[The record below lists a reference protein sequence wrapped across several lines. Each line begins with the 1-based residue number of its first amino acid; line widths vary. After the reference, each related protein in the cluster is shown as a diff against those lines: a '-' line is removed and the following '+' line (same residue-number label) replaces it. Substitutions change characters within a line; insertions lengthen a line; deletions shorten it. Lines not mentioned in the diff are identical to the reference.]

1 MCDLGAFSCLLS
13 TASIPNLPTRLQNG
27 VQRKAQA
34 VSSSLT
40 HCVNMPILKGEKIC
54 SDRKICDCIIFVNQ
68 NNTLIVGI
76 IELKSKHID
85 ASGIKEQ
92 LTNGSKSALK
102 ILEKCPDT
110 YNKSE
115 FYPIVLAK
123 GWGRTSRSAMLRNT
137 KIQFGSKERRIIT
150 KKCGDSFLEIISQLK

>member
-1 MCDLGAFSCLLS
+1 MSVIDCINIEFADKTIKRCSEKGTGCKLKLNTSYEH
-13 TASIPNLPTRLQNG
+13 
-27 VQRKAQA
+27 V
-34 VSSSLT
+34 
-40 HCVNMPILKGEKIC
+40 ILKGEKIC
-54 SDRKICDCIIFVNQ
+54 SNRKICDCIIFVNQ

-76 IELKSKHID
+76 VELKSKHIG

-102 ILEKCPDT
+102 ILKECPDT
-110 YNKSE
+110 YNESE

-123 GWGRTSRSAMLRNT
+123 GWGRASKHAMIRNA
-137 KIQFGSKERRIIT
+137 KIQFGSKKRRIIT

>member
-1 MCDLGAFSCLLS
+1 MSVIDCINIEFADKTIKRCSEKGTGCKLKLNASCEH
-13 TASIPNLPTRLQNG
+13 
-27 VQRKAQA
+27 V
-34 VSSSLT
+34 
-40 HCVNMPILKGEKIC
+40 ILKGEKIC

-76 IELKSKHID
+76 VELKSKHID

-92 LTNGSKSALK
+92 LTNGSESALK
-102 ILEKCPDT
+102 ILKKCPDT
-110 YNKSE
+110 YNVSE

-123 GWGRTSRSAMLRNT
+123 GWGRTSKHVMIRNT
-137 KIQFGSKERRIIT
+137 KIQFGSEKRRIIT

>member
-1 MCDLGAFSCLLS
+1 MSVIDCINIEFADKTIKRCSEKGTGCKLKLNTS
-13 TASIPNLPTRLQNG
+13 QEH
-27 VQRKAQA
+27 V
-34 VSSSLT
+34 
-40 HCVNMPILKGEKIC
+40 ILKGEKIC
-54 SDRKICDCIIFVNQ
+54 SDRKIGDCIIFVNQ

-76 IELKSKHID
+76 VELKSKHID
-85 ASGIKEQ
+85 ASGIEEQ

-102 ILEKCPDT
+102 MLKKCPDA

-123 GWGRTSRSAMLRNT
+123 GWGRTSRHAVIRNT
-137 KIQFGSKERRIIT
+137 KIQFGSKKRRIIT